1 MSESMRY
8 KFFFDRV
15 VYFIVLFFITV
26 TVGFALPRLIPGNPA
41 EAVIARLSANGAYVS
56 PTLIKAIDL
65 ELGISHQPLYIQY
78 FSYLSNLFH
87 GNLGVSIIYFPEPVA
102 TIIADSFWWTI
113 FLVVVPIVISF
124 YVGNYLGRVAALSR
138 GTWKDSL
145 STLIPMFMYGIPAFA
160 FAVIL
165 MLIFAVDLNVV
176 PALNAYKLG
185 LTPGLNLTFIS
196 SVAYH
201 AILPVSTLVLTTLSG
216 WVFGM
221 RNNMV
226 TILNSDFLKFSE
238 LMGVKKKIMRKN
250 ATRNA
255 ILPNMTS
262 FGISIGV
269 SITGVILIQQI
280 FSYQGLGEYLYQGIE
295 GLDYPL
301 VNGIF
306 IVIVL
311 ISLVANFITEILYG
325 IMDPRIR
332 SDSQ

>member
-1 MSESMRY
+1 MNL
-8 KFFFDRV
+8 KFFIYRIF
-15 VYFIVLFFITV
+15 YFIILFFIILTI
-26 TVGFALPRLIPGNPA
+26 GFILPRLIPGNPA
-41 EAVIARLSANGAYVS
+41 EAVIARISAGGGFVS
-56 PTLIKAIDL
+56 PTLLKAIEL

-78 FSYLSNLFH
+78 FSYIGNIFH
-87 GNLGVSIIYFPEPVA
+87 GNLGVSVIYFPEPVSQ
-102 TIIADSFWWTI
+102 IISNAIWWTI
-113 FLVVVPIVISF
+113 FLVAVPIVISF
-124 YVGNYLGRVAALSR
+124 YVGNYLGRIAALSR
-138 GTWKDSL
+138 GTWKESL
-145 STLIPMFMYGIPAFA
+145 STLIPMFFYGIPAFA

-165 MLIFAVDLNVV
+165 MLIFAVQLHIV
-176 PALNAYKLG
+176 PPLNAYTLG
-185 LTPGLNLTFIS
+185 LTPGFNLTFIS

-201 AILPVSTLVLTTLSG
+201 AILPVATLVLTTLSG

-226 TILNSDFLKFSE
+226 TILNSDFMKFSE
-238 LMGVKKKIMRKN
+238 LMGVKKKIFQKN

-295 GLDYPL
+295 GLDYPM

-311 ISLVANFITEILYG
+311 ISLIANFATEILYG
-325 IMDPRIR
+325 ILDPRIR
-332 SDSQ
+332 SDESR

>member
-1 MSESMRY
+1 MKL
-8 KFFFDRV
+8 KFFIDRII
-15 VYFIVLFFITV
+15 YFVILFFIVITI
-26 TVGFALPRLIPGNPA
+26 GFMLPRLIPGNPA
-41 EAVIARLSANGAYVS
+41 EAVIARISAGGYVS
-56 PTLIKAIDL
+56 PGLIKAIDL
-65 ELGISHQPLYIQY
+65 ELGVSHQPLYIQY
-78 FSYLSNLFH
+78 FEYLSNLFH
-87 GNLGVSIIYFPEPVA
+87 GNLGVSVIYFPEPVSQ
-102 TIIADSFWWTI
+102 IISDSIWWTV
-113 FLVVVPIVISF
+113 FLVAVPIVISF
-124 YVGNYLGRVAALSR
+124 YAGNYLGRVAALSR
-138 GTWKDSL
+138 GSWKESL
-145 STLIPMFMYGIPAFA
+145 STLMPMFFYGIPAFA

-165 MLIFAVDLNVV
+165 MLIFAVELHVV
-176 PALNAYKLG
+176 PPLNAYKLG
-185 LTPGLNLTFIS
+185 LTPGFNLSFMS

-201 AILPVSTLVLTTLSG
+201 AILPIATLVLTTLSG

-226 TILNSDFLKFSE
+226 TILNSDFIKFSE
-238 LMGVKKKIMRKN
+238 LMGVKKKIFQKN

-311 ISLVANFITEILYG
+311 ISLIANFATEILYG

-332 SDSQ
+332 SDES

>member
-1 MSESMRY
+1 MKY
-8 KFFFDRV
+8 QFFIFRV
-15 VYFIVLFFITV
+15 IYFTILFFIIV
-26 TVGFALPRLIPGNPA
+26 TIGFILPRLIPGNPA
-41 EAVIARLSANGAYVS
+41 EAVIARISAGGGFVS
-56 PTLIKAIDL
+56 PTLIHAIDL
-65 ELGISHQPLYIQY
+65 ELGLSTQPLYIQY
-78 FSYLSNLFH
+78 FDYIANLFH
-87 GNLGVSIIYFPEPVA
+87 GNLGVSIIYFPEPVVS
-102 TIIADSFWWTI
+102 IISSAFYWTV
-113 FLVVVPIVISF
+113 FLVAVPIVISF
-124 YVGNYLGRVAALSR
+124 YIGNYLGRVAALSR
-138 GTWKDSL
+138 GTWKESL
-145 STLIPMFMYGIPAFA
+145 ATLIPMFMYGIPAFA

-165 MLIFAVDLNVV
+165 MLIFAVDLKIF
-176 PALNAYKLG
+176 PPLNAYKLG
-185 LTPGLNLTFIS
+185 LTPGFNLDFIS

-201 AILPVSTLVLTTLSG
+201 AILPIATLVLTTLSG

-226 TILNSDFLKFSE
+226 TILNSDFMKFTE
-238 LMGVKKKIMRKN
+238 LMGVKKKIIQKN

-269 SITGVILIQQI
+269 SITGVILIQEI

-311 ISLVANFITEILYG
+311 ISLVANFITDILYG
-325 IMDPRIR
+325 VLDPRIR
-332 SDSQ
+332 SES

>member
-1 MSESMRY
+1 MNF
-8 KFFFDRV
+8 KFFIYRII
-15 VYFIVLFFITV
+15 YFVILFFIILTI
-26 TVGFALPRLIPGNPA
+26 GFILPRLIPGNPA
-41 EAVIARLSANGAYVS
+41 EAVIARISASGGFVS
-56 PTLIKAIDL
+56 PTLLKAIDL
-65 ELGISHQPLYIQY
+65 ELGISHQPIYIQY
-78 FSYLSNLFH
+78 FSYIGNLFR
-87 GNLGVSIIYFPEPVA
+87 GNFGVSVIYFPEPVSQ
-102 TIIADSFWWTI
+102 IISSAIGWTV
-113 FLVVVPIVISF
+113 FLVAVPIVISF
-124 YVGNYLGRVAALSR
+124 YVGNYLGRIAALSR
-138 GTWKDSL
+138 GTWKESL
-145 STLIPMFMYGIPAFA
+145 STLIPMFFYGIPAFA

-165 MLIFAVDLNVV
+165 MLIFAVQLHIV
-176 PALNAYKLG
+176 PPLNAYKLG
-185 LTPGLNLTFIS
+185 LTPGLNLAFIS

-201 AILPVSTLVLTTLSG
+201 AILPVGTLVLTTLSG

-226 TILNSDFLKFSE
+226 TILNSDFMKFSE
-238 LMGVKKKIMRKN
+238 LMGVKKKIFQKN

-295 GLDYPL
+295 GLDYPM

-311 ISLVANFITEILYG
+311 ISLIANFVTEILYG
-325 IMDPRIR
+325 ILDPRIR
-332 SDSQ
+332 SDESR